1 MFATYLCLQISWL
14 LIQSLLIYPCYAA
27 QPLLEHICIK
37 PKCSVRY
44 KVTSGR
50 EATVFHEETRQKK
63 KGKVERKRMICLQLG
78 N

>member
-14 LIQSLLIYPCYAA
+14 LTQSLLIYPWYAA

-37 PKCSVRY
+37 PKYSVRY

-50 EATVFHEETRQKK
+50 EAYVFHELTRLKR
-63 KGKVERKRMICLQLG
+63 GKVERKE
-78 N
+78 